1 MRTTLVAIAAS
12 AAVLALAGCETGP
25 QAPTEKGVCYS
36 VATLRDGKVK
46 FNKVADHQAR
56 LEDCIARLEELRI
69 KFLHM
74 GGSHRDLVGAY
85 QGKFLFID
93 GSGVAIADG
102 LKSGRF
108 YAFTRAANGQL
119 ALPNVVNQPAPNAGP
134 GDTPP
139 AAPAGPEQK

>member
-1 MRTTLVAIAAS
+1 MRSTLVIAA
-12 AAVLALAGCETGP
+12 ALATVVLAGCETGP
-25 QAPTEKGVCYS
+25 QAPTDTGVCYT

-46 FNKVADHQAR
+46 FNVVARNQPSM
-56 LEDCIARLEELRI
+56 ESCIARLEELRI
-69 KFLHM
+69 KFQRM
-74 GGSHRDLVGAY
+74 GSDRRDLIGAY

-93 GSGVAIADG
+93 GSGVAVADG

-119 ALPNVVNQPAPNAGP
+119 ALPNIVNQPAPNAGP

-139 AAPAGPEQK
+139 PGTEQK